1 MSIQVGQRAFL
12 SRKIGDEDVRQFAEL
27 VGDTNPVH
35 LDDKFA
41 AKTRFG
47 KRIVHGMWPASL
59 ISAVIGTKLPGPGT
73 IYLHQT
79 LQFNAPVFID
89 DTITAT
95 VTVINVR
102 QDKPI
107 VTLETLCTNQNDQV
121 VLQGEAV
128 VLMELN
134 L

>member
-1 MSIQVGQRAFL
+1 MSIKVGQRAFL
-12 SRKIGDEDVRQFAEL
+12 SKKISDKDVRQFAEL
-27 VGDTNPVH
+27 VGDTNPIH

-41 AKTRFG
+41 VKTRFG
-47 KRIVHGMWPASL
+47 QRIAHGMWPASL

-79 LQFNAPVFID
+79 FRFNAPVFID

-102 QDKPI
+102 EDKPI
-107 VTLETLCTNQNDQV
+107 VTLETLCTNQNDIN

-128 VLMELN
+128 VLMG
-134 L
+134 

>member
-1 MSIQVGQRAFL
+1 MSIKVGQQAFL

-41 AKTRFG
+41 VKTRFG
-47 KRIVHGMWPASL
+47 QRIAHGMWPASL

-107 VTLETLCTNQNDQV
+107 VTLETLCTNQNDKV

-128 VLMELN
+128 VLMEPTL
-134 L
+134 

>member
-1 MSIQVGQRAFL
+1 MSIKVGQRAFL
-12 SRKIGDEDVRQFAEL
+12 SRKIDDQDVRQFADL

-41 AKTRFG
+41 VKTRFG
-47 KRIVHGMWPASL
+47 QRIAHGMWPASL

-73 IYLHQT
+73 IYFYLHQT
-79 LQFNAPVFID
+79 LQFNATVFID

-95 VTVINVR
+95 VTVINIR

-107 VTLETLCTNQNDQV
+107 VTLETFKGLPIVKTKKW
-121 VLQGEAV
+121 AV
-128 VLMELN
+128 FGA
-134 L
+134 

>member
-1 MSIQVGQRAFL
+1 MSIKVGQQAFL
-12 SRKIGDEDVRQFAEL
+12 SRKIGDEDVRQFADL

-41 AKTRFG
+41 VKTRFG
-47 KRIVHGMWPASL
+47 QRIAHGMWPASL

-107 VTLETLCTNQNDQV
+107 VTLETLCTNQNDKI

-128 VLMELN
+128 VLMEPTL
-134 L
+134 